1 MIWFNTEKLKVEDPD
16 EGVVF
21 SAIYNGISPDEP
33 VVRKVACRQ
42 PKNLQELL
50 ERWRSLSMKRKH

>member
-1 MIWFNTEKLKVEDPD
+1 VEDLN

-33 VVRKVACRQ
+33 AERKIACRQ
-42 PKNLQELL
+42 SDNLQELL
-50 ERWRSLSMKRKH
+50 DKVEEFINE